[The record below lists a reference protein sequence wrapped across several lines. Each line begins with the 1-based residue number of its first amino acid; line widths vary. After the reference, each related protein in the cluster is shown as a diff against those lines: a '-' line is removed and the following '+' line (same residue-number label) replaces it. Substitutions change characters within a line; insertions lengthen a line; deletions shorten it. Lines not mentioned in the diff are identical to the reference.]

1 MFYNN
6 SFYIKCIA
14 IFKELVRLIMRTI
27 KIDLIFVRKLIMTP
41 FKGTFEVP
49 LNITLCF
56 CFKNEAF
63 DFTHR

>member
-6 SFYIKCIA
+6 GFYIKCIA

-41 FKGTFEVP
+41 FKGTSTFEYYIMF
-49 LNITLCF
+49 LF
-56 CFKNEAF
+56 
-63 DFTHR
+63 